1 MYLQGLEIIL
11 HSPQIKIGDII
22 MTILE
27 IFEKVNIKT
36 PVEQRIFFNY
46 LDDSINEIG
55 GLYGDVP
62 QLVFNHNIKSADIV
76 PTDSLDGYT
85 VILPLYHNAIVD
97 NILFLCG
104 QGEDHKGEFI
114 RKAKEAYL
122 HYWNL
127 YSKGKRIRGRRW

>member
-1 MYLQGLEIIL
+1 
-11 HSPQIKIGDII
+11 

-27 IFEKVNIKT
+27 IYEKVNIKI

-46 LDDSINEIG
+46 LNDSINEIAELHGDMPRMVFG
-55 GLYGDVP
+55 G
-62 QLVFNHNIKSADIV
+62 NITAADIV
-76 PTDSLDGYT
+76 PVTSLSDET
-85 VILPLYHNAIVD
+85 VVLPMYHNAIVD

-104 QGEDHKGEFI
+104 QSCLPTRQGDTHKGEFI

-127 YSKGKRIRGRRW
+127 YSKGKHVKRNGW